1 MKNSLKCLVPLM
13 LLVVVFACKKS
24 GTTDTP
30 PVVVPDTTVP
40 VITLTDPTAGKSVVL
55 GAALHLQMDL
65 SDNVELKSYKVVIT
79 KSLKGVSTSD
89 WAYTNTWSIAAGKKT
104 MAVNHNEIVVP
115 LTGAGGNQTTTG
127 NYDVTITCLDT
138 SNNEASKTL
147 SVALTK

>member
-1 MKNSLKCLVPLM
+1 M
-13 LLVVVFACKKS
+13 LLFVVLACKKS

-40 VITLTDPTAGKSVVL
+40 VIALTDPTAGKSVIL

-147 SVALTK
+147 SIALTK

>member
-13 LLVVVFACKKS
+13 LFVVVFACKKS

-40 VITLTDPTAGKSVVL
+40 VIILTDPTAGKSVVL

-65 SDNVELKSYKVVIT
+65 SDNIELKSYKVVIT

-89 WAYTNTWSIAAGKKT
+89 WAYSNTWSIAAGKKT
-104 MAVNHNEIVVP
+104 LAVNHNEIVVP

-127 NYDVTITCLDT
+127 NYDMTITCLDS
-138 SNNEASKTL
+138 SNNESSKTL
-147 SVALTK
+147 SIALTK